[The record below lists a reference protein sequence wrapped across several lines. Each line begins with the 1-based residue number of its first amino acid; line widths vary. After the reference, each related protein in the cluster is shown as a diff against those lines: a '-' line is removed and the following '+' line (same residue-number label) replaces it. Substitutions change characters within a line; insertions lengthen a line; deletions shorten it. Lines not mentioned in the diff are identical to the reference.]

1 MGTSL
6 YVVRKKVDKSGEK
19 MLNRYYGVPIT
30 SGQITTD
37 RLARDICERCSLT
50 HADVVAAVSALSEVI
65 QGHLANGHTVNLK
78 DIGLFSVSASS
89 EGCSTPDECT
99 PAKVK
104 AQRVCFKAE
113 GRMRFILE
121 EINYQRLK

>member
-19 MLNRYYGVPIT
+19 MLKRYYGVPIT

-50 HADVVAAVSALSEVI
+50 HADVVAAVSALSEVM
-65 QGHLANGHTVNLK
+65 QGYLEDGHTVNLK

-113 GRMRFILE
+113 GQMRCILE
-121 EINYQRLK
+121 EIKYQRLK